1 MAKNRPPF
9 SPSLVF
15 LLFGLFRASA
25 LFALICSIS
34 LMSCREQGTNNTD
47 GSSALVASDVASA
60 ANQLSKLV
68 EGQRIKVPAAAI
80 AKSCSGEA
88 LCIVELNDGPEEY
101 IASVVVGLNP
111 ETLAALKAELA
122 DLQREPSELALTG
135 RRERPKYI
143 YCRPPTL
150 SFPIPDLS
158 RVLKYFTCEMGNYP
172 AMLRESNRINQGSE
186 LRDMSKPFP
195 GRLRHNMIKLDCQ
208 NQPRLDCGSGRK
220 IMDRGS
226 LLSD

>member
-1 MAKNRPPF
+1 MTENHKIL
-9 SPSLVF
+9 PSSIY
-15 LLFGLFRASA
+15 FRVSRANALSA
-25 LFALICSIS
+25 LLSCFS

-47 GSSALVASDVASA
+47 GSSALVASNAESA
-60 ANQLSKLV
+60 ADQLSKLV
-68 EGQRIKVPAAAI
+68 EGHRIKVPAAAI

-111 ETLAALKAELA
+111 ETFTALKAELA

-135 RRERPKYI
+135 RREKPNYI

-158 RVLKYFTCEMGNYP
+158 RVLQYFTCEMGNYP

-186 LRDMSKPFP
+186 LRDTSKPFR
-195 GRLRHNMIKLDCQ
+195 GRLIHNMIKLDCQ
-208 NQPRLDCGSGRK
+208 NRPRLDCGSGRK